1 MKLIINIPEKLY
13 KSIKQLNGIV
23 GILLFDKEEITV
35 IKAIKNSVPL
45 SNIINTLDE
54 MDLADYDYHTIQ
66 AIKQILKGDEV
77 TH

>member
-13 KSIKQLNGIV
+13 KSIKQLYGIV
-23 GILLFDKEEITV
+23 GVLFFDKEEITV
-35 IKAIKNSVPL
+35 IKAIKHSIPL
-45 SNIINTLDE
+45 SDIINTLDD

-66 AIKQILKGDEV
+66 AIKQILINDEV

>member
-1 MKLIINIPEKLY
+1 MKLIIDIPEKLY
-13 KSIKQLNGIV
+13 KSIKRLNGII

-35 IKAIKNSVPL
+35 IKAIKKSIPL
-45 SNIINTLDE
+45 SDIINTLDE

-66 AIKQILKGDEV
+66 AIKQILNRDEV